1 MAGIAFGS
9 PFCYDH
15 PRLGGAIR
23 KFRLKAKGATKES
36 AARTIPVAWN
46 ANVRLIEAFNPN
58 DCRNDFA
65 ATGYQPE

>member
-1 MAGIAFGS
+1 
-9 PFCYDH
+9 
-15 PRLGGAIR
+15 LGGAIR
-23 KFRLKAKGATKES
+23 KFRLKAKGAAKES

-46 ANVRLIEAFNPN
+46 AIARLIEAFNPN